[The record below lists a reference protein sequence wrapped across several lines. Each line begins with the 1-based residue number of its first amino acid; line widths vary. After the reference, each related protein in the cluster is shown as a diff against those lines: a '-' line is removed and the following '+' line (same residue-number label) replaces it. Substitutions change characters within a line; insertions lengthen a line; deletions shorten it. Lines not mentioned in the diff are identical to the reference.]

1 MTINEL
7 SIIDGLN
14 GVSVEV
20 PAKKI
25 ILKDLKRGEK
35 FWVENLKNRVI
46 I

>member
-14 GVSVEV
+14 RVSEEV

-25 ILKDLKRGEK
+25 ILKDLKIGEK

>member
-14 GVSVEV
+14 GVSEEV